1 MIIFESCK
9 MEDCKP
15 HEDQYCLVEGHEPY
29 TKCPHYFKNEKDGK
43 EEVHKDEVSL
53 QNNEYATV
61 IPWTG
66 NVLGL
71 KNLSLLTT
79 INTPV
84 IIGVAGMAGSGKT
97 TFLAALYCLLRRGDQ
112 IGNFTFAGSLTLTG
126 WENIAWYLSWKK
138 KHQIE
143 YPPHTSR
150 SAGRVPGLLH
160 LILKDPLGKHIDLIF
175 TDAPGEWFAAW
186 ATNKN
191 ADNAKGARWVDQV
204 ADAFLLF
211 ADCEEL
217 SDSIKKGIARRK
229 VKALLDR
236 IANLQANVPL
246 GLIWA
251 KSDKKATAEKE
262 QINQFVQKKVIPV
275 YQDFEVSVLDHALQN
290 NVLKSIAWLLQ
301 ELQKAKQAERG
312 NFAALNISS
321 QKPDDLFL
329 SKR

>member
-1 MIIFESCK
+1 MITMKSCK
-9 MEDCKP
+9 MEDCRP
-15 HEDQYCLVEGHEPY
+15 HEDKFCLVDGCDSYTDCSNYLNNNEDAIEEEGQ
-29 TKCPHYFKNEKDGK
+29 EKKQADA
-43 EEVHKDEVSL
+43 E
-53 QNNEYATV
+53 EYATV

-71 KNLSLLTT
+71 KNLSFLTMV
-79 INTPV
+79 NTPI

-112 IGNFTFAGSLTLTG
+112 IGDFTFAGSLTLTG

-150 SAGRVPGLLH
+150 GAGRVPGLLH
-160 LILKDPLGKHIDLIF
+160 LTLKDASGKKTELIF

-217 SDSIKKGIARRK
+217 SDPLKKGIARRNI
-229 VKALLDR
+229 KALLDR
-236 IANLQANVPL
+236 IANPQANVPL

-251 KSDKKATAEKE
+251 KSDKKTTAKKE
-262 QINQFVQKKVIPV
+262 QINQFTRKKAIPI
-275 YQDFEVSVLDHALQN
+275 YQDFEVSVLDHTLQTN
-290 NVLKSIAWLLQ
+290 ILKSIAWLLQ
-301 ELQKAKQAERG
+301 MIYESKQSEQG